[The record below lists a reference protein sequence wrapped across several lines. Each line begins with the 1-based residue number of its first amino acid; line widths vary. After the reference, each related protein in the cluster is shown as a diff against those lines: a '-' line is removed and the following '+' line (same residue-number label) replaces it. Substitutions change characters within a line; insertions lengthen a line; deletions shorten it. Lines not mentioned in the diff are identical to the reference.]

1 MKSFE
6 KLVDYMRQFD
16 RVVVAFSGG
25 VDSTLLLK
33 AACDA
38 LGEDA
43 MGVMVVSPLLPK
55 DEIDLA
61 YEVAEQFDLNFECI
75 DIAFEEISAFT
86 HNPEHRCYICK
97 KILFKQIIDYAKDFG
112 AEVIVDGSNVDDS
125 SDYRPG
131 AKAKD
136 ELGVI
141 SPFNEL
147 GFTKADIREVSKD
160 QELLTWD
167 IPSKACLAS
176 RIPYNQDITIEKL
189 SMIEQAEAFLNT
201 CGFIGNRVRH
211 FGDYASVEVE
221 PQDVKLLL
229 KKTMM
234 DRITKQLKKIGFERV
249 EFDKEGYKTGK
260 LNGLM

>member
-6 KLVDYMRQFD
+6 SLVDFMRQYD

-43 MGVMVVSPLLPK
+43 IGVMMVSPLLPK

-61 YEVAEQFDLNFECI
+61 FEVAEQFDLNFECI
-75 DIAFEEISAFT
+75 DIGFERISAFK
-86 HNPEHRCYICK
+86 HNPADRCYICK
-97 KILFKQIIDYAKDFG
+97 KILFKQIIDFAKEFG
-112 AEVIVDGSNVDDS
+112 AEVVVDGSNVDDS
-125 SDYRPG
+125 TDYRPG

-136 ELGVI
+136 ELGVL

-147 GFTKADIREVSKD
+147 GFTKADIREVSRE
-160 QELLTWD
+160 QQLLTWD

-176 RIPYNQDITIEKL
+176 RIPYNQEITIEKL
-189 SMIEQAEAFLNT
+189 SMIEQAEAFLSI
-201 CGFIGNRVRH
+201 CGFVGNRVRH
-211 FGDYASVEVE
+211 FGDYASVEVDPE
-221 PQDVKLLL
+221 QVELLMQDVMKD
-229 KKTMM
+229 KVTSE
-234 DRITKQLKKIGFERV
+234 LKKIGFARV
-249 EFDKEGYKTGK
+249 EFDKEGYRTGK
-260 LNGLM
+260 LNELM